1 MIHQITCATVKRTLT
16 GYIVSE
22 ILPPFLL
29 GLSAFTIILLI
40 ARILKLVELVVTRG
54 VPFMEIGKLFAL
66 ILPTFLEMTV
76 PMALLLGIFL
86 GLGRLSSDHE
96 LLALKASGISPIQ
109 VLLPIGTV
117 ALFISLITLLLTTMV
132 RPAANLALK
141 RELFNIAKNRVATA
155 LREKVFNDDFPQ
167 ILIYVEEV
175 IPPGDTSQGVLIVDR
190 RNPARENIIFAKV
203 ALMLSDEDSK
213 TISLKLFDGT
223 VYERE
228 KKRPSFS
235 QTRFNTYDFKL
246 DPEEVFGPIRK
257 KERGPK
263 EMSLRRLGK
272 AIQLKEEQGVKPT
285 AELIELHQR
294 FSFAFAPLVLSLLGV
309 ALVMIPTRSRAGRS
323 WGFALCL
330 SWLLVYYGLLSMGKA
345 LGERDILPAAI
356 ALWLPNIVVGLIA
369 IRLFGK
375 ALKESPLLIQ
385 NKLEDLSS
393 YLNRRLGS
401 YLQRNY

>member
-1 MIHQITCATVKRTLT
+1 MKRTLT

-54 VPFMEIGKLFAL
+54 VPFLQIGKLFAL

-96 LLALKASGISPIQ
+96 ILALKASGISPIQ

-141 RELFNIAKNRVATA
+141 RELFNIAKNRVGTA

-190 RNPARENIIFAKV
+190 RNSAREDVIFAKV
-203 ALMLSDEDSK
+203 ALILSDEESK
-213 TISLKLFDGT
+213 SISLKLFDGT

-272 AIQLKEEQGVKPT
+272 AIQLKEEQGLKPT
-285 AELIELHQR
+285 AELIEFHQR

-330 SWLLVYYGLLSMGKA
+330 SWLLVYYGLLSIGKA
-345 LGERDILPAAI
+345 LGERDILPAAF
-356 ALWLPNIVVGLIA
+356 ALWLPNTVVGLIA

-393 YLNRRLGS
+393 YLNRRLAN
-401 YLQRNY
+401 YLQRDY